1 MSLKMENE
9 LGQMRVSSTI
19 IAQIIYRGI
28 EALKLEEKLWPATPR
43 GRQIGMVSRFTD
55 NELSMYIDCF
65 FDDKFGVSIKK
76 VTKVLSDYI
85 YESIKENF
93 GNENMKI
100 TINIAGV
107 KSKQKAKRN
116 TKVVYRYEAE

>member
-1 MSLKMENE
+1 
-9 LGQMRVSSTI
+9 
-19 IAQIIYRGI
+19 
-28 EALKLEEKLWPATPR
+28 
-43 GRQIGMVSRFTD
+43 MVSRFTD

-65 FDDKFGVSIKK
+65 FDDKNTIILEFNTIAKFGVSIKK

>member
-1 MSLKMENE
+1 MLFRS
-9 LGQMRVSSTI
+9 
-19 IAQIIYRGI
+19 AQIIYRGI
-28 EALKLEEKLWPATPR
+28 EALKLEEKLWLATPR

-65 FDDKFGVSIKK
+65 FDDKNTIILEFNTIAKFGVSIKK